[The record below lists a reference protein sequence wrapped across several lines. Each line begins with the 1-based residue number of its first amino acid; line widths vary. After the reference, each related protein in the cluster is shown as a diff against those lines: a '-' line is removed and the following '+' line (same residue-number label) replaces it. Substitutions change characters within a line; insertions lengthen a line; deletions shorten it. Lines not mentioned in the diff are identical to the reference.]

1 MQRSLS
7 IALKILHKTL
17 CKTRICIAVFLL
29 LLAIVLYLFLHDI
42 DALYVFYP
50 FRATKAYAFLKSCRL
65 GVVQGWMARFMVCY
79 LIDALWFSSFLLLL
93 SCILTSHR
101 ILRYTVAFCFALF
114 TEILQ
119 LFIKNLGTFDVYDV
133 LLYATIAGV
142 FFIVE
147 KGISKKQLPS
157 GERSG
162 S

>member
-1 MQRSLS
+1 
-7 IALKILHKTL
+7 LHKT
-17 CKTRICIAVFLL
+17 RIYIAVFLL

-79 LIDALWFSSFLLLL
+79 LIDALWFSSLLLVL
-93 SCILTSHR
+93 SCVWTSHL
-101 ILRYTVAFCFALF
+101 ILKYIVAFCFALF

-119 LFIKNLGTFDVYDV
+119 LLIKNLGTFDVYDV
-133 LLYATIAGV
+133 LLYATIAGAFLSIEIWV
-142 FFIVE
+142 SIKAFV
-147 KGISKKQLPS
+147 
-157 GERSG
+157 G

>member
-7 IALKILHKTL
+7 IALKILHKT
-17 CKTRICIAVFLL
+17 RIYIAVFLL

-65 GVVQGWMARFMVCY
+65 GVVQGWMARLIVCH

-93 SCILTSHR
+93 SCVWTSHR

-119 LFIKNLGTFDVYDV
+119 LLIKNLGTFDVYDV
-133 LLYATIAGV
+133 LLYATIAGA

-147 KGISKKQLPS
+147 KGISKGQLTS

>member
-7 IALKILHKTL
+7 IAPKTLHKTL

-42 DALYVFYP
+42 DSLYVFYP
-50 FRATKAYAFLKSCRL
+50 FRATQVYAFLKGCRF
-65 GVVQGWMARFMVCY
+65 VMQGWMARLIVCH
-79 LIDALWFSSFLLLL
+79 LIDALWFSSLLLL
-93 SCILTSHR
+93 FSCVWTSHL
-101 ILRYTVAFCFALF
+101 IFKYVLAFCFALF

-119 LFIKNLGTFDVYDV
+119 LLIKNLGTFDVYDV
-133 LLYATIAGV
+133 LLYAIITCV

-157 GERSG
+157 GEHSG

>member
-7 IALKILHKTL
+7 IALKTLHKT
-17 CKTRICIAVFLL
+17 RIYIAISLL

-42 DALYVFYP
+42 DSLYVFYP

-79 LIDALWFSSFLLLL
+79 LIDALWFSSLLLVL
-93 SCILTSHR
+93 SCVWTSHL
-101 ILRYTVAFCFALF
+101 ILKYIVAFCFALF

-119 LFIKNLGTFDVYDV
+119 LLIKNLGTFDVYDV

-142 FFIVE
+142 FLSIEIWVSIKAFV
-147 KGISKKQLPS
+147 
-157 GERSG
+157 G

>member
-1 MQRSLS
+1 M
-7 IALKILHKTL
+7 H
-17 CKTRICIAVFLL
+17 KTRIYIAVFLL

-65 GVVQGWMARFMVCY
+65 GVVQGWMARLMVCY

-119 LFIKNLGTFDVYDV
+119 LLIKNLGTFDVYDV

-147 KGISKKQLPS
+147 KGISKGQLRLNV
-157 GERSG
+157 GNADL
-162 S
+162 

>member
-1 MQRSLS
+1 M
-7 IALKILHKTL
+7 H
-17 CKTRICIAVFLL
+17 KTRIYIAVFLL

-42 DALYVFYP
+42 DSLYVFYP

-93 SCILTSHR
+93 SCIWTSHR
-101 ILRYTVAFCFALF
+101 ILRYTVAFCFALL

-119 LFIKNLGTFDVYDV
+119 LLIKNLGTFDVYDM

-147 KGISKKQLPS
+147 KGISKGQLTS
-157 GERSG
+157 SEVSA
-162 S
+162 SIQEV

>member
-7 IALKILHKTL
+7 IALKILHKT
-17 CKTRICIAVFLL
+17 RIYIAVFLL

-50 FRATKAYAFLKSCRL
+50 FRATQSYAFLKSCRL
-65 GVVQGWMARFMVCY
+65 GVVQGWMARFMVCH
-79 LIDALWFSSFLLLL
+79 LIDALWFSSLLLL
-93 SCILTSHR
+93 FSCIWTSHR

-119 LFIKNLGTFDVYDV
+119 LLIKNLGTFDIYDV
-133 LLYATIAGV
+133 LLYAMITVIFLSIEIWVSIKAFV
-142 FFIVE
+142 
-147 KGISKKQLPS
+147 
-157 GERSG
+157 G